1 MNLDQTP
8 MKYVPCGKTTLE
20 KQGTTTVPI
29 HGVSDKR
36 MITATFTITLDGQ
49 FLPMQ
54 LIYSGKTERSIPKA
68 KFPRGF
74 SLSANP
80 KHFSNEKESIKL
92 LEEIIIPYVKAERGK
107 LGLEQTRPAL
117 LILDVF
123 RGQTTS
129 AVTEL
134 LHENNILVT
143 KVPANMTNLYQPLD
157 LTVNGYAKSFLKRKF
172 TEWYASKIKNALD
185 DGKDPEN
192 IDVPL
197 QLTILK
203 PLHASWIIQMTSEE
217 GSRVILKGW
226 EKSGISDGVKMG
238 LSNLPP
244 LDPFQQIF
252 PLDSLPNLTCQPI
265 APPIDRWHEGR
276 TVYESDESGSEWEEE
291 GSEIRNFLDAFD
303 NEDLFL
309 EFLIFPQTRN
319 FVLAKCVLFCRSRN

>member
-1 MNLDQTP
+1 MKNAKIQKRSPRKSLHIAVQGRPKKMQALDEKVQNFLLVARGRGSIINTAIAIATATGFMQNSNDEYYSTVTLGRPWAQSLFRRMGFVRRFATTGKVEIPEGAKREAELFFIHQIVSNIEKHEIPASLVMNLDQTP

-36 MITATFTITLDGQ
+36 MITATFTITLDAWTI
-49 FLPMQ
+49 FTDAANL
-54 LIYSGKTERSIPKA
+54 LGKNVERSIPKA

-157 LTVNGYAKSFLKRKF
+157 LSDCKWICQNIFEAKIYGMVRL
-172 TEWYASKIKNALD
+172 
-185 DGKDPEN
+185 
-192 IDVPL
+192 
-197 QLTILK
+197 
-203 PLHASWIIQMTSEE
+203 
-217 GSRVILKGW
+217 
-226 EKSGISDGVKMG
+226 
-238 LSNLPP
+238 
-244 LDPFQQIF
+244 
-252 PLDSLPNLTCQPI
+252 
-265 APPIDRWHEGR
+265 
-276 TVYESDESGSEWEEE
+276 
-291 GSEIRNFLDAFD
+291 
-303 NEDLFL
+303 
-309 EFLIFPQTRN
+309 
-319 FVLAKCVLFCRSRN
+319 